1 MPKQHGIILKVPKGS
16 QAPAGFEFVRSLRT
30 MNVYKKKEAAP
41 VPQSTIDDLIGSF
54 SKMHIQVQASAEN
67 DLEAA
72 MKRLTLTGGKRKTRK
87 ARKATR
93 RSRSNRR

>member
-1 MPKQHGIILKVPKGS
+1 MPKHSGIILKVPKGA

-41 VPQSTIDDLIGSF
+41 VSQSAIDDLIGSF
-54 SKMHIQVQASAEN
+54 SRMNVKVQASAEN

-72 MKRLTLTGGKRKTRK
+72 MSKLTIGGGKRKTRK
-87 ARKATR
+87 SRSSRKTTR
-93 RSRSNRR
+93 RRR

>member
-1 MPKQHGIILKVPKGS
+1 MPKQSGIILKVPKGS

-41 VPQSTIDDLIGSF
+41 VPQSTIDDLMNMFGRMNV
-54 SKMHIQVQASAEN
+54 KVQVTAEN

-72 MKRLTLTGGKRKTRK
+72 MSKLVIGGGKRKTRK
-87 ARKATR
+87 SRR
-93 RSRSNRR
+93 NRNRSRKSRR